1 MKRSLRLKL
10 HLALLAPVVVFSG
23 SPAFAQD
30 AYRCGS
36 SYSQSPCPGGTPMT
50 INDKRTEEQ
59 RASAQEVA
67 RRDAALADAME
78 KRRRQDEQQAIASA
92 ATTHA
97 TKARTNNHQAAAS
110 KDKALADRQKHEKK
124 RPKKII
130 APDADPAI
138 FVARSS
144 AASH

>member
-1 MKRSLRLKL
+1 MKRPLRLKL
-10 HLALLAPVVVFSG
+10 HLALLAPVIVLASG
-23 SPAFAQD
+23 PAHSQD

-36 SYSQSPCPGGTPMT
+36 SYSQSPCPGGTPLSL
-50 INDKRTEEQ
+50 DDSRTEEQ
-59 RASAQEVA
+59 RQSAQEVA

-78 KRRRQDEQQAIASA
+78 KRRRQDEQQAIASLA
-92 ATTHA
+92 AAHA
-97 TKARTNNHQAAAS
+97 TKASPNSHQVAAS

-124 RPKKII
+124 RRKKTF